1 MSKNTKQ
8 FIEQQAFQVRE
19 EYGFT
24 SYEIDLHKLGDEVGI
39 EIQTQEVDQHGISG
53 ALIRSGNNFLIYYS
67 SFINNIPYQRFSIAH
82 EFGHYFLPEHPENI
96 FDSNGWHISSANT
109 NSKNSYEKEADY
121 FSTCLLMPKKLFEDE
136 IYKFND
142 GLEAIK
148 GLASIFNT
156 SLTTTAIRYIELT
169 ETPAMLVISSKGI
182 IEAVFDTKELRKFGA
197 RRYTKNSI
205 FPNKNIMS
213 TEALKKEIFLHEWVD
228 TNQNIKAIEETI
240 ALGAYDKILT
250 IVTTTTLYDEIDEH
264 EEDRWEPPQF
274 KK

>member
-24 SYEIDLHKLGDEVGI
+24 TYEIDLHQLGDEVGI
-39 EIQTQEVDQHGISG
+39 EIQTQKVDQHGISG

-67 SFINNIPYQRFSIAH
+67 SFINNVPYQRFSIAH

-96 FDSNGWHISSANT
+96 FDNNGWHISSANT

-121 FSTCLLMPKKLFEDE
+121 FSTCLLMPKKLFVDE

-228 TNQNIKAIEETI
+228 TNQKIKAIEETI
-240 ALGAYDKILT
+240 ALGGYDKVLT
-250 IVTTTTLYDEIDEH
+250 IITTSTLYEEIEDH
-264 EEDRWEPPQF
+264 EEDQWDPPLF

>member
-24 SYEIDLHKLGDEVGI
+24 TYEIDLHQLGDEVGI

-96 FDSNGWHISSANT
+96 FDSYGWHISSANT

-121 FSTCLLMPKKLFEDE
+121 FSTCLLMPKHLFEDE

-148 GLASIFNT
+148 GLARIFNT

-197 RRYTKNSI
+197 KRYSKNNI
-205 FPNKNIMS
+205 FPNKNIIS

-264 EEDRWEPPQF
+264 EEVQWEPPRF

>member
-24 SYEIDLHKLGDEVGI
+24 TYEIDLHQLGDKVGI
-39 EIQTQEVDQHGISG
+39 GIQTQEVDQHGISG
-53 ALIRSGNNFLIYYS
+53 ALIRNGNNFLIYYS

-96 FDSNGWHISSANT
+96 FDSNGFHASST
-109 NSKNSYEKEADY
+109 NSKDSFEKEADY
-121 FSTCLLMPKKLFEDE
+121 FSTCLLMPKYLFEKE

-169 ETPAMLVISSKGI
+169 ETPAMLVISSKDI

-197 RRYTKNSI
+197 RRYSKNNI
-205 FPNKNIMS
+205 FPNKNIIT
-213 TEALKKEIFLHEWVD
+213 TEALKKEIFLNEWVD

-240 ALGAYDKILT
+240 ILGGYDKVLT
-250 IVTTTTLYDEIDEH
+250 IITTSTLYEEFEEH
-264 EEDRWEPPQF
+264 EDVQWEPPRF